1 MSEYDSQRPQDAG
14 NAGETQQ
21 QPRVQ
26 VESTPAGSNI
36 PYVQAYD
43 TQTGK
48 PLGGAQVVNKHTVV
62 KTKTKKLPIFIT
74 ALAGCACG
82 ALLVIALIMSGT
94 LNIGGGKNAVT
105 AGASGSSTQKI
116 TIDSEDTTLAEAV
129 SAKALPSVVSI
140 TATSSGSQNG
150 SLSQS
155 ADESDSSGSVGSG
168 VVLDTEGHI
177 LTNNHVVDGYD
188 QYVVTMDDGTTYEAE
203 FVGNDASS
211 DLAVIKLKDA
221 DASKLTPI
229 EIGDS
234 SKLNVGEW
242 VMAIGSPF
250 GNEQSVSTGIVS
262 ALYRSTA
269 MSSTSGNTIY
279 ANMIQTDAAI
289 NPGNSGG
296 ALVNDNGELVGINSL
311 IESYS
316 GSSSGVGFAIPGN
329 YAVEVAQKL
338 IAGQTVTHAYIGGSF
353 QTVTANNA
361 RSNSLSVNQGAY
373 VAELA
378 DDGPAAQAG
387 IQKGDV
393 ITALDDE
400 EITSSDALVLAVRS
414 HSVGDTVTVTLMR
427 GSKQMQ
433 VQVTLGSDE
442 ALQQQQDSDSSSQGS
457 LLEQYLE
464 QYGQQRGG
472 SEDGYSRR

>member
-1 MSEYDSQRPQDAG
+1 MSEYDSQRPQDVG

-26 VESTPAGSNI
+26 VESTPADSNI

-43 TQTGK
+43 TQTGQ
-48 PLGGAQVVNKHTVV
+48 PLGSQQVVNKHTVV

-211 DLAVIKLKDA
+211 DLDVIKLKDA
-221 DASKLTPI
+221 DA
-229 EIGDS
+229 

-269 MSSTSGNTIY
+269 MSSTNGNTIY

-316 GSSSGVGFAIPGN
+316 GSSSGVGFAIPVN
-329 YAVEVAQKL
+329 YAKN
-338 IAGQTVTHAYIGGSF
+338 IADQIIDGKTPVHPYLGATLSSVNAL
-353 QTVTANNA
+353 NA
-361 RSNSLSVNQGAY
+361 RTNKLSTDSGAY
-373 VAELA
+373 VASVVE
-378 DDGPAAQAG
+378 DGPAAKAG
-387 IQKGDV
+387 IQEGDV
-393 ITALDDE
+393 ITKLGDD
-400 EITSSDALVLAVRS
+400 EITSADGLIIALRS
-414 HSVGDTVTVTLMR
+414 HEVGEKVEITLMR
-427 GSKQMQ
+427 GKEEKK
-433 VQVTLGSDE
+433 VTVELGSDE
-442 ALQQQQDSDSSSQGS
+442 ELQNQQQDDSATDTGNGS
-457 LLEQYLE
+457 ITDEQLRQYLE
-464 QYGQQRGG
+464 ELLGQQGQGQGYGQ
-472 SEDGYSRR
+472 GY

>member
-1 MSEYDSQRPQDAG
+1 MSENDSQLPQDPG
-14 NAGETQQ
+14 NAGDTQQ

-26 VESTPAGSNI
+26 VESTPADGNI

-48 PLGGAQVVNKHTVV
+48 PLGGQQVVNKHTVV

-94 LNIGGGKNAVT
+94 LDIGGGRNAVT
-105 AGASGSSTQKI
+105 AGASGSSAQKI

-211 DLAVIKLKDA
+211 DLPSSSSRTPTPPSLRR
-221 DASKLTPI
+221 SKLATP
-229 EIGDS
+229 
-234 SKLNVGEW
+234 
-242 VMAIGSPF
+242 P
-250 GNEQSVSTGIVS
+250 
-262 ALYRSTA
+262 
-269 MSSTSGNTIY
+269 SSTLASGLWR
-279 ANMIQTDAAI
+279 
-289 NPGNSGG
+289 S
-296 ALVNDNGELVGINSL
+296 
-311 IESYS
+311 
-316 GSSSGVGFAIPGN
+316 
-329 YAVEVAQKL
+329 
-338 IAGQTVTHAYIGGSF
+338 
-353 QTVTANNA
+353 A
-361 RSNSLSVNQGAY
+361 RRSATSSLSPRV
-373 VAELA
+373 
-378 DDGPAAQAG
+378 
-387 IQKGDV
+387 
-393 ITALDDE
+393 
-400 EITSSDALVLAVRS
+400 SCRRS
-414 HSVGDTVTVTLMR
+414 IVPR
-427 GSKQMQ
+427 P
-433 VQVTLGSDE
+433 
-442 ALQQQQDSDSSSQGS
+442 
-457 LLEQYLE
+457 
-464 QYGQQRGG
+464 
-472 SEDGYSRR
+472 

>member
-48 PLGGAQVVNKHTVV
+48 PLGGQQVVNKHTVV

-94 LNIGGGKNAVT
+94 LDIGGGKNAVT

-155 ADESDSSGSVGSG
+155 ADGSDNSGSVGSG

-296 ALVNDNGELVGINSL
+296 ALVNMDGKVIGINSAK
-311 IESYS
+311 IVAN
-316 GSSSGVGFAIPGN
+316 GVEGIGLAIPSN
-329 YAVEVAQKL
+329 AVQNVISAIMEKGYVPRPYLGVSIFDQQSAARYGYQLNLKK
-338 IAGQTVTHAYIGGSF
+338 GVYIF
-353 QTVTANNA
+353 QV
-361 RSNSLSVNQGAY
+361 VPG
-373 VAELA
+373 
-378 DDGPAAQAG
+378 GPADQAG
-387 IQKGDV
+387 LRKGDV
-393 ITALDDE
+393 IAAIDGDE
-400 EITSSDALVLAVRS
+400 VKGVSELRAKIAE
-414 HSVGDTVTVTLMR
+414 HSVGDKIELTV
-427 GSKQMQ
+427 
-433 VQVTLGSDE
+433 
-442 ALQQQQDSDSSSQGS
+442 
-457 LLEQYLE
+457 
-464 QYGQQRGG
+464 QRGNQERKA
-472 SEDGYSRR
+472 SLTLEEMPQDNR